1 MMRRKNMIRLA
12 VAVIGALALGMGVLQ
27 GGYRDTL
34 QKAIYICLECV
45 GIG

>member
-1 MMRRKNMIRLA
+1 MMTRKNAIRLA
-12 VAVIGALALGMGVLQ
+12 VAAIGVLALGMGVLQ
-27 GGYRDTL
+27 GGFRDTL